1 VGAWRGETTGGREG
15 TDLVQADDVG
25 VAEQLERGD
34 LPAYLVADALGEDP
48 GAVQDLDGE
57 ERARAAVPRL
67 LHLAEVALPD
77 RPPQLVRAQQRR
89 AAAAA
94 HHYIIIYI
102 CKPGG
107 WTAARSRTAAACH
120 APAGNLAEI
129 PAPLVGSGG
138 GCLV

>member
-1 VGAWRGETTGGREG
+1 VEEELAG

-34 LPAYLVADALGEDP
+34 LAAYLVADALGEDA
-48 GAVQDLDGE
+48 GSVQDLDGE

-89 AAAAA
+89 AAAAPSPARALIPRAGASAAA
-94 HHYIIIYI
+94 HHYY
-102 CKPGG
+102 
-107 WTAARSRTAAACH
+107 
-120 APAGNLAEI
+120 
-129 PAPLVGSGG
+129 V
-138 GCLV
+138 